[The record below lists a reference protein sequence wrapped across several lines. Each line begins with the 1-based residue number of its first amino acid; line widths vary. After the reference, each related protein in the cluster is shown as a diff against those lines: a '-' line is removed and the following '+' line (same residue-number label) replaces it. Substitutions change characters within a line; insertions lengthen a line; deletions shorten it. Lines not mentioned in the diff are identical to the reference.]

1 MKKVMFAAVLA
12 LLVSGA
18 AVAQDFPRAEVFA
31 GYSMLKLGI
40 SDSELDERISRLEQE
55 EGPSLSTSA
64 SKLMKKGFNG
74 SVAFNVT
81 PAFGIVA
88 DLRYNQDNIV
98 DFTAADDFVSVEGNI
113 KLRNLSLMAG
123 PRFTYRG
130 NERVTPFAHALVG
143 LDHRRY
149 SPEATATFTDPEI
162 PEVNADLPSETLNGL
177 GFALGGGLDVNL
189 SESVAIRLIQA
200 DYYMTR
206 HEGDS
211 MNNMNLAF
219 GVVFR
224 IGE

>member
-12 LLVSGA
+12 LLLSGA

-40 SDSELDERISRLEQE
+40 SDNDLDSIVNGLEQMAP
-55 EGPSLSTSA
+55 EGTDVNTST

-88 DLRYNQDNIV
+88 DFRYNQDNIV
-98 DFTAADDFVSVEGNI
+98 DFTVSDEFESVEGNI

-123 PRFTYRG
+123 PRFSYRG

-143 LDHRRY
+143 LDHIRL
-149 SPEATATFTDPEI
+149 SGEAQVDGEDI
-162 PEVNADLPSETLNGL
+162 DLDMSDTNNGL
-177 GFALGGGLDVNL
+177 GLALGGGIDVNL

-200 DYYMTR
+200 DYYLTR
-206 HEGDS
+206 HEGNR

>member
-1 MKKVMFAAVLA
+1 MKKIMFAAVLA

-40 SDSELDERISRLEQE
+40 SDSDLDSIVGSLEDMAP
-55 EGPSLSTSA
+55 EGVSVSTST

-74 SVAFNVT
+74 SVAFNIN

-88 DLRYNQDNIV
+88 DFRYNQDNIV
-98 DFTAADDFVSVEGNI
+98 DFTVSDESESIDGNI

-143 LDHRRY
+143 LDHIRL
-149 SPEATATFTDPEI
+149 SGEADVEGESI
-162 PEVNADLPSETLNGL
+162 DLDMSETNNGL
-177 GFALGGGLDVNL
+177 GFALGGGIDVNL

-206 HEGDS
+206 HEGDR

>member
-1 MKKVMFAAVLA
+1 MKKIMFAAVLT

-40 SDSELDERISRLEQE
+40 SDSDLDSIVNGLEQMAP
-55 EGPSLSTSA
+55 EGTSVSTST

-74 SVAFNVT
+74 SVAFNVNS
-81 PAFGIVA
+81 AFGIVA
-88 DLRYNQDNIV
+88 DFRYNQDNIV
-98 DFTAADDFVSVEGNI
+98 DFTVSDEFESVEGNI

-123 PRFTYRG
+123 PRFSYRG

-143 LDHRRY
+143 LDHIRL
-149 SPEATATFTDPEI
+149 SGEAQVEGEDI
-162 PEVNADLPSETLNGL
+162 DLEMSETNNGL
-177 GFALGGGLDVNL
+177 GLALGGGIDVNL

-200 DYYMTR
+200 DYYLTR
-206 HEGDS
+206 HEGNR

>member
-31 GYSMLKLGI
+31 GYSMLKLDV
-40 SDSELDERISRLEQE
+40 SDADLDSIVGGLEDMAP
-55 EGPSLSTSA
+55 EGTTLSAST

-88 DLRYNQDNIV
+88 DFRYNQDNIV
-98 DFTAADDFVSVEGNI
+98 DFTVSDEFNSVDGNI

-123 PRFTYRG
+123 PRFTYRQ

-143 LDHRRY
+143 LDHIRL
-149 SPEATATFTDPEI
+149 SGEADVDGES
-162 PEVNADLPSETLNGL
+162 VDLDMSETNNGL
-177 GFALGGGLDVNL
+177 GFALGGGIDVNL

-200 DYYMTR
+200 DYYLTR
-206 HEGDS
+206 HEGEG
-211 MNNMNLAF
+211 MNNVNLAF

>member
-12 LLVSGA
+12 LLLSGA

-40 SDSELDERISRLEQE
+40 SDSDLDSIVNDLEQMAPE
-55 EGPSLSTSA
+55 VTSVSTST

-88 DLRYNQDNIV
+88 DFRYNQDNIV
-98 DFTAADDFVSVEGNI
+98 DFTVSDEFESVEGNI

-143 LDHRRY
+143 LDHIRL
-149 SPEATATFTDPEI
+149 SGEAQVDGEDI
-162 PEVNADLPSETLNGL
+162 DLDMSDTNNGL
-177 GFALGGGLDVNL
+177 GLALGGGIDVNL

-200 DYYMTR
+200 DYYLTR
-206 HEGDS
+206 HEGNR

>member
-40 SDSELDERISRLEQE
+40 SDSDLDSIVSSLEQMAP
-55 EGPSLSTSA
+55 EGTDVSTST

-88 DLRYNQDNIV
+88 DFRYNQDNIV
-98 DFTAADDFVSVEGNI
+98 DFTVSDEFNSVDGNI

-123 PRFTYRG
+123 PRFSYRG

-143 LDHRRY
+143 LDHIRL
-149 SPEATATFTDPEI
+149 SGEAQAEGEDI
-162 PEVNADLPSETLNGL
+162 DLDMSETNNGL
-177 GFALGGGLDVNL
+177 GLALGGGIDVNL

-200 DYYMTR
+200 DYYLTR
-206 HEGDS
+206 HEGNR
-211 MNNMNLAF
+211 MNNVNLAF

-224 IGE
+224 IGD